1 MIRGTCFAA
10 LVFFVPSIVVAQPP
24 LGARADGKL
33 EIHKPI
39 ERELGRGQR
48 DVFTVDVGAGQFSQV
63 IARKK
68 GVNLALSV
76 LDPAGRTILA
86 SYSPNKGA
94 RSFSPGEEIN
104 FNYSFGR
111 ETASWIAEAA
121 GIYSV
126 TVERYLND
134 SGRYEIELMELGPP
148 SNRDRARIQAES
160 KLRAAVTKEISGG
173 FYVDAVPFYQEAA
186 SLWRAL
192 GEPYEE
198 ALCLHRIGFIYTHV
212 AGGTPEKRL
221 DFYKQALASYRA
233 AGDRAGEAATLDFIA
248 HQYFNLRDMQKAL
261 EFYRELQPVRRA
273 AANPGAE
280 ADTLSAIG
288 DVYSALG
295 EPERARDFY
304 NQALAIRRMR
314 SDYKGEA
321 NALYKIGALYDGV
334 GDNQRALDFYTR
346 SLAIRRTTGGD
357 ANAELYTLSSIEAIY
372 YDLGDKRKAL
382 EFYKSLFER
391 GILRNFRTPDWD
403 AQSSYRAGDLR
414 TAGDIDAAIGEKQS
428 ALKNYNSAL
437 PFFRGGPRPARRD
450 EMDTLAKI
458 GQIYSD
464 LGEKSKALEFY
475 NQALTSDAGGSTLMY
490 LGVGYSRLGEASKAM
505 ELFIRTLPIFRAG
518 SDGRGEAAAF
528 NQLSLLFRDQH
539 ALDAAI
545 WFGKL
550 AAGALLREKK
560 NDGPGVRDYLI
571 PGYEKPI
578 EWTCRNLAGLLVQQ
592 QRLAEAEEVLNLL
605 KDIESGAVQKN
616 ALALLDFEKKS
627 LARFDQLIVTGANN
641 ELLQF
646 VQEQASQ
653 PSYAQRAEEF
663 PKLGPKGVAIYT
675 LVLPDKFIAMLV
687 TGGSRKAYTTPIT
700 ETDLNTKLFEFRQ
713 RLQNPN
719 SDPLPLA
726 KELYRI
732 VLPEGLRQDLDL
744 TGANAIL
751 WSIDGALRYI
761 PIAALHDGKDY
772 LVSRYSN
779 SLITPARLT
788 HPTETPH
795 AWRGIGF
802 GISEPLLEFSRLSS
816 VPHEL
821 RSIFRERETGG
832 QPVVGVIRL
841 NTDFTRETFK
851 NDLKQPGNNVVHIA
865 SRFDFQRTA
874 SRSHLLFAHGSVLSE
889 ADLEASTNLFEGVGL
904 LTLSASSASFTNGDG
919 DGREAERFGKIAQRL
934 GARAVITSL
943 WNVDNQATVG
953 LMESMYRLRQQGP
966 EIGASEALRRAQ
978 EMMRARGLGDS
989 KHPYY
994 WARFVIRGD

>member
-10 LVFFVPSIVVAQPP
+10 LVFVVPSIVVAQPP
-24 LGARADGKL
+24 PVARAAGKL

-76 LDPAGRTILA
+76 LDPAGSTLLT
-86 SYSPNKGA
+86 SYSPNKSS
-94 RSFSPGEEIN
+94 RSLSPGEEIN

-111 ETASWIAEAA
+111 ETASWIAEVA
-121 GIYSV
+121 GTYSV
-126 TVERYLND
+126 TVEQYLND
-134 SGRYEIELMELGPP
+134 SGRYEIELTELGPP
-148 SNRDRARIQAES
+148 SNRDRARIQAEFKS
-160 KLRAAVTKEISGG
+160 RAAVTKEISGSL
-173 FYVDAVPFYQEAA
+173 YVDSVPFYEEAA

-198 ALCLHRIGFIYTHV
+198 ALCLHRIGFIYTHA

-221 DFYKQALASYRA
+221 DYYKQALASYRA

-248 HQYFNLRDMQKAL
+248 HQYFILRDMQKAL
-261 EFYRELQPVRRA
+261 EFYRQLQPVRRA
-273 AANPGAE
+273 VANPDAE
-280 ADTLSAIG
+280 ADSLSGMG
-288 DVYSALG
+288 DVYAALG
-295 EPERARDFY
+295 EPEMAREFY
-304 NQALAIRRMR
+304 NQTLAIRRRR
-314 SDYKGEA
+314 SDHKGET
-321 NALYKIGALYDGV
+321 NALYKIGSLCDGV
-334 GDNQRALDFYTR
+334 GDDRKALDFYTR
-346 SLAIRRTTGGD
+346 SLASGRD
-357 ANAELYTLSSIEAIY
+357 ANATLETLGVIEAIY

-382 EFYKSLFER
+382 EYYKSTFER
-391 GILRNFRTPDWD
+391 GILRNFRTLDWD
-403 AQSSYRAGDLR
+403 WQSYYHATDLLAAGDV
-414 TAGDIDAAIGEKQS
+414 DAAIGEKQS
-428 ALKNYNSAL
+428 ALKNYNAAL
-437 PFFRGGPRPARRD
+437 PLFREPPHPARRN
-450 EMDTLAKI
+450 ELDTLAKI

-464 LGEKSKALEFY
+464 LGEKSRALDFY
-475 NQALTSDAGGSTLMY
+475 NQALASDAGGSTLMY
-490 LGVGYSRLGEASKAM
+490 VGVGYSRLGESSKAM
-505 ELFIRTLPIFRAG
+505 ELFTHALPIFRAG

-545 WFGKL
+545 RFGKL

-560 NDGPGVRDYLI
+560 NDRPGVSGYLI

-578 EWTCRNLAGLLVQQ
+578 EWTCRNLAGLLVEQ

-605 KDIESGAVQKN
+605 KDIESGAVQKK
-616 ALALLDFEKKS
+616 APALLDFEKKS
-627 LARFDQLIVTGANN
+627 LERLDQLTAIGTNN

-646 VQEQASQ
+646 VQQQGSQ
-653 PSYAQRAEEF
+653 PSSARPAEEF
-663 PKLGPKGVAIYT
+663 PKLGRKVVAIYT
-675 LVLPDKFIAMLV
+675 LALPDKFIAMLV
-687 TGGSRKAYTTPIT
+687 TGGSRKAYTTTIT
-700 ETDLNTKLFEFRQ
+700 ETDLNAKVFEFRQ

-732 VLPEGLRQDLDL
+732 VFPEGLRRDLDR

-772 LVSRYSN
+772 LVSSFSN
-779 SLITPARLT
+779 SLITPTRLT
-788 HPTETPH
+788 RPVETPH
-795 AWRGIGF
+795 AAWRGIGF
-802 GISEPLLEFSRLSS
+802 GVSEPLFEFSRLSS
-816 VPHEL
+816 VPDEL
-821 RSIFRERETGG
+821 HSIFRERETGG
-832 QPVVGVIRL
+832 QPIVGVIRL
-841 NTDFTRETFK
+841 NTDFTRETFT

-874 SRSHLLFAHGSVLSE
+874 SRSHLLFAHGSTLSE
-889 ADLEASTNLFEGVGL
+889 ADLEASTNLFDGVDL

-934 GARAVITSL
+934 GAKAVITSL
-943 WNVDNQATVG
+943 WNVDNQATVR
-953 LMESMYRLRQQGP
+953 LMESMYRLRQQRP

-978 EMMRARGLGDS
+978 EKMRTGTIRDS
-989 KHPYY
+989 RHPYY
-994 WARFVIRGD
+994 WSRFVITGD